1 MDRTAQ
7 STLTHTAP
15 YASLDQLS
23 AMRGVRPGEFARPP
37 GKWRYIVSLT
47 SSAEVLICSHCSS
60 PCADPRWDVWS
71 VGATLVHL
79 ATGKM
84 PFESVAK
91 NMIAVEH
98 AYDRA
103 MQHMHLDEVPKRIR

>member
-1 MDRTAQ
+1 M
-7 STLTHTAP
+7 
-15 YASLDQLS
+15 
-23 AMRGVRPGEFARPP
+23 
-37 GKWRYIVSLT
+37 
-47 SSAEVLICSHCSS
+47 
-60 PCADPRWDVWS
+60 
-71 VGATLVHL
+71 HL